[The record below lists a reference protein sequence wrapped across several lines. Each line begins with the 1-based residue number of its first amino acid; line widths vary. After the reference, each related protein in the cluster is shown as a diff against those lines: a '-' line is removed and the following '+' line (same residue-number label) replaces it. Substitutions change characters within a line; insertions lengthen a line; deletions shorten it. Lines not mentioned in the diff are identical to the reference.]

1 MITKDIVTEFS
12 VPLMNLIRKSASA
25 ITGQCLCSFER

>member
-1 MITKDIVTEFS
+1 MITKEIVTEFF

-25 ITGQCLCSFER
+25 ITGQCLRSFES

>member
-1 MITKDIVTEFS
+1 MITKEIVTEFS

-25 ITGQCLCSFER
+25 ITGQCLHSFES

>member
-1 MITKDIVTEFS
+1 MITKDVVTEFS

-25 ITGQCLCSFER
+25 IAGQCLHSFER